1 MQAGNHNYKKN
12 VETDKKYNIFVI
24 KCETFGAKRSILE
37 QGEAAE

>member
-1 MQAGNHNYKKN
+1 MQADNHNYKKN

-24 KCETFGAKRSILE
+24 KCETSVARRSILE